1 MAHNGNMFDMPV
13 IQSCCEYFGMEVPKI
28 EYFDSLIVARKT
40 WPEFETHQLTKLG
53 ERFNIEYLAHNALED
68 SRVCGQIIKI
78 AADKWGANSVEDLL
92 ADCKT
97 EIRSF

>member
-1 MAHNGNMFDMPV
+1 
-13 IQSCCEYFGMEVPKI
+13 MEVPKL

-53 ERFNIEYLAHNALED
+53 ERFNIEYLAHDALED

-78 AADKWGANSVEDLL
+78 AADKWGAKSVEELL
-92 ADCKT
+92 KACKT
-97 EIRSF
+97 TIGAF

>member
-1 MAHNGNMFDMPV
+1 M
-13 IQSCCEYFGMEVPKI
+13 ST
-28 EYFDSLIVARKT
+28 LIIARKT

-53 ERFNIEYLAHNALED
+53 ERFNIEYLAHDALED

-78 AADKWGANSVEDLL
+78 AADKWGVNSVEELL
-92 ADCKT
+92 SACKI